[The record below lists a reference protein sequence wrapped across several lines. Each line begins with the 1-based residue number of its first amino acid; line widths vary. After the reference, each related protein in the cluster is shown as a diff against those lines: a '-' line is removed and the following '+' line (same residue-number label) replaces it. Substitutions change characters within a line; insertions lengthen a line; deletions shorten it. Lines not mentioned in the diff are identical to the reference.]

1 MVAKVLAAHLERVMG
16 DLIPKTQSAF
26 LKGRQLEDGV
36 VVINEVMDF
45 AKKSRKECLILKV
58 DFEKAYDSVD
68 WGFLDYML
76 QRFGFDTKWREWMRA
91 CVCSGRMSVLVNGS
105 PTGEI
110 CIRRGL
116 KQGDPLAPFLFFIV
130 EEGLGG
136 LMRKA
141 VERGRFKPFVVGRE
155 GMPVSILQY
164 TDDTLYVGEA
174 TVDNLWALKAIL
186 RGFELASGL
195 KVNFWKSCLVGINV
209 PNEFL
214 DMASGFLNCR
224 VGRTPFK
231 YLGLPV
237 GANPHLYS
245 TWVPL
250 LEVIKK
256 RLGAW
261 GNKYVSLGGRIV
273 LINAVLSSIPIFF
286 LSFMKMPVKVWREV
300 VSIQR
305 NFLWGGLSTR
315 RRINWV
321 KWADICKTKKE
332 GD

>member
-141 VERGRFKPFVVGRE
+141 VERGRFKPFMVGRE

-256 RLGAW
+256 RLA
-261 GNKYVSLGGRIV
+261 LGET
-273 LINAVLSSIPIFF
+273 S
-286 LSFMKMPVKVWREV
+286 M
-300 VSIQR
+300 
-305 NFLWGGLSTR
+305 
-315 RRINWV
+315 
-321 KWADICKTKKE
+321 
-332 GD
+332 